1 MIATSAADDRFASL
15 LLCLVIVLVLGRLV
29 AVLFRKIGQ
38 PVVIG
43 EILVGIALGPSLLGL
58 LPGDLDTTLFPESI
72 RPYLKVVASLGLVL
86 FMFIVGMEVDLDV
99 VRRSGRRAV
108 AISLTSIALP
118 FALGFMLL
126 GPLLHNDNSCVAV
139 EAVTTADG
147 TVEPADCTS
156 DEVEAKQKE
165 IAEQTADAERDGK
178 EVPKPVQ
185 GRAVDFGPFA
195 MFLGVSM
202 CGTAF
207 PVLARI
213 LAERNMFKI
222 PLGLLL
228 IACAAIDD
236 IVAFTL
242 LALAA
247 ALANGGGAGEVV
259 LMMGQV
265 AVFAAVLFIVVRPI
279 LDKLVVGPYR
289 RTGKLG
295 LDHLGIL
302 FIGLLLS
309 SFVTTKIGVH
319 ELIGAFLYG
328 AAVPRRGASNLFHD
342 VAGKVEGVSLQLLL
356 PVFFVVAGQGVNIKG
371 LRAADILPTVAIF
384 AVAVVG
390 KVVGATSAALAT
402 GVPRRQAFAVG
413 TLMNTRGL
421 TELVILQV
429 ARDANVINDRVYTML
444 VIMAVLTTAMAGPML
459 RWVYPNRWLQ
469 RDIAE
474 AERKRTS
481 AATDRIA
488 VVVDQPD
495 DAVRSVEL
503 AAAYAGGR
511 ETGAVTLLR
520 FTPSGAGIGDLAD
533 QLGEMDALRA
543 AAARAGVGVQ
553 VISRPAADPAAA
565 IVAELERVA
574 PAAVVLPPG
583 MRDLAPAIRRSG
595 ADVLVVGGVPVDSAG
610 VQVEGGSGS
619 DDQAALEIGARLALF
634 HGVPLHVRGGLGRR
648 ASQQLDRLGVDVRSD
663 DAGAPI
669 STEPAAD
676 RAGVA
681 AIVQPGDRD
690 RVPLTESLDAWLDT
704 TPVVPLSSI

>member
-1 MIATSAADDRFASL
+1 MIATGGAEDRFASL

-29 AVLFRKIGQ
+29 AVLFRRIGQ

-58 LPGDLDTTLFPESI
+58 LPGDLDTLLFPEAI

-86 FMFIVGMEVDLDV
+86 FMFIVGLEVDLDV
-99 VRRSGRRAV
+99 VRRSGNRAM

-118 FALGFMLL
+118 FALGFLFL
-126 GPLLHNDNSCVAV
+126 GHLLHEDNNCVAV
-139 EAVTTADG
+139 EAVAPVAGDDP
-147 TVEPADCTS
+147 PATCTS
-156 DEVEAKQKE
+156 AEVEAKQAA
-165 IAEQTADAERDGK
+165 IAEQAEDAAADGK
-178 EVPKPVQ
+178 EQPKPVE
-185 GRAVDFGPFA
+185 GRPVDFVPFA

-265 AVFAAVLFIVVRPI
+265 ALFAVVLFVVVRPI
-279 LDKLVVGPYR
+279 LEKLVVAPYR
-289 RTGKLG
+289 RAGKLG

-309 SFVTTKIGVH
+309 SYITTKIGVH

-328 AAVPRRGASNLFHD
+328 AAVPRRGASNLFHE
-342 VAGKVEGVSLQLLL
+342 VAARVEGVSLQLLL

-371 LRAADILPTVAIF
+371 LTAGDIVPVILIILVAC
-384 AVAVVG
+384 VG
-390 KVVGATSAALAT
+390 KIVGATGAALAT
-402 GVPRRQAFAVG
+402 GVPRRQALAVG
-413 TLMNTRGL
+413 AMMNTRGL

-444 VIMAVLTTAMAGPML
+444 VIMAVVTTAMAGPML
-459 RWVYPNRWLQ
+459 RWVYPDRWLQ

-488 VVVDQPD
+488 VVVDQPL
-495 DAVRSVEL
+495 DATPAVEL
-503 AAAYAGGR
+503 AAAYGGGR
-511 ETGAVTLLR
+511 DTGSVTLLR
-520 FTPSGAGIGDLAD
+520 FTPSGTGLGDFAD

-543 AAARAGVGVQ
+543 AAERAGVGVQ
-553 VISRPAADPAAA
+553 VISRSAADPDGAT
-565 IVAELERVA
+565 LEEIERLA
-574 PAAVVLPPG
+574 PGAVVLPSTQV
-583 MRDLAPAIRRSG
+583 DLAPAIRRGG
-595 ADVLVVGGVPVDSAG
+595 ADVLLAGALPVDSGG
-610 VQVEGGSGS
+610 VQVAGGSGG
-619 DDQAALEIGARLALF
+619 DDAAALEIGTRLALF
-634 HGVPLHVRGGLGRR
+634 HRVPLHVRDGVGRR
-648 ASQQLDRLGVDVRSD
+648 TRNQLDRLGVDVRTD
-663 DAGAPI
+663 DGGAEV
-669 STEPAAD
+669 STDPHAD

-681 AIVQPGDRD
+681 AIVFAGDRD
-690 RVPLTESLDAWLDT
+690 RVPLTESLDSWLDT

>member
-1 MIATSAADDRFASL
+1 MIATAAAEDRFASL

-29 AVLFRKIGQ
+29 AVLFRRIGQ

-58 LPGDLDTTLFPESI
+58 LPGDLDTALFPESI

-126 GPLLHNDNSCVAV
+126 GPLLHDDNSCVAV

-147 TVEPADCTS
+147 TPEPAECTS
-156 DEVEAKQKE
+156 DEVEDKQAE
-165 IAEQTADAERDGK
+165 IAEQTADAEEDGK

-247 ALANGGGAGEVV
+247 ALANGGGAVDV
-259 LMMGQV
+259 IVMMGQV
-265 AVFAAVLFIVVRPI
+265 AAFAAVLFVVVRPI
-279 LDKLVVGPYR
+279 LDKLVVAPYR

-309 SFVTTKIGVH
+309 SFITTKIGVH

-328 AAVPRRGASNLFHD
+328 AAVPRRGATNLFHD

-371 LRAADILPTVAIF
+371 LRAADVLPTVAIF

-413 TLMNTRGL
+413 TMMNTRGL

-459 RWVYPNRWLQ
+459 KWVYPDRWLQ
-469 RDIAE
+469 RDIAD
-474 AERKRTS
+474 ADRRRTS

-495 DAVRSVEL
+495 DALAAVEL

-511 ETGAVTLLR
+511 ETGTVTLLR
-520 FTPSGAGIGDLAD
+520 FTPVGAGIGDFAD
-533 QLGEMDALRA
+533 QLAEMDALRA

-553 VISRPAADPAAA
+553 VISRAAADAGAA
-565 IVAELERVA
+565 IVAEVERVA
-574 PAAVVLPPG
+574 PTAVVLPAAR
-583 MRDLAPAIRRSG
+583 RDLAPAIRRGG
-595 ADVLVVGGVPVDSAG
+595 ADVLVAGALPVDSAG
-610 VQVEGGSGS
+610 VQVEGGSGK
-619 DDQAALEIGARLALF
+619 DEQAALEIGARLALF

-648 ASQQLDRLGVDVRSD
+648 PRQQLDRLGVEVRSD

-669 STEPAAD
+669 STDPAAD
-676 RAGVA
+676 RAYVA
-681 AIVQPGDRD
+681 AIVAPGERD